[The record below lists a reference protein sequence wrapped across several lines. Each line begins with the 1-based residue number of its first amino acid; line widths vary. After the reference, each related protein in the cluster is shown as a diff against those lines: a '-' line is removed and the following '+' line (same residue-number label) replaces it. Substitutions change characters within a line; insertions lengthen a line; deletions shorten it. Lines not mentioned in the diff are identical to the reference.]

1 MSEAQAVWPPQW
13 AYVEGEPTLAG
24 SYRQRPEEFVVDE
37 VLGFTPEGE
46 GEHLWVWVEKR
57 GVTTPDL
64 ARLLAKRAEIAVRDV
79 GFSGLKDRDGVTRQW
94 LSLALPGRELAAGWD
109 DGLAERGVQV
119 LDARRHPRKLKRGV
133 HRANRF
139 SLRLRGE
146 ATAASATFERWQR
159 RVAEGIPNYFGPQR
173 FGPGGRNLQR
183 AEALFARG
191 WRKRDD
197 PQGLLLSTA
206 RSYLFNEVLSA
217 RVADGS
223 WCRAIAGDVF
233 NLDGSN
239 SRFAAETL
247 DAALEA
253 RLASGD
259 LHPTA
264 MLWGVGRL
272 ESAGEVA
279 ERETRIANA
288 HPTLRDGLEAAGAR
302 QARRP
307 LRVRLADPEWRTT
320 DDGVELSFT
329 LPRGAFATALL
340 RELFTDASLT

>member
-1 MSEAQAVWPPQW
+1 M
-13 AYVEGEPTLAG
+13 
-24 SYRQRPEEFVVDE
+24 VDE
-37 VLGFTPEGE
+37 ELGFAPEGE

-109 DGLAERGVQV
+109 AGLAERGVRV
-119 LDARRHPRKLKRGV
+119 LEACRHPRKLKRGV

-139 SLRLRGE
+139 RLRLRGE
-146 ATAASATFERWQR
+146 AVAEPATFERWQR
-159 RVAEGIPNYFGPQR
+159 RVHEGLPNYFGPQR
-173 FGPGGRNLQR
+173 FGPDGRNLQR

-206 RSYLFNEVLSA
+206 RSYLFNQMLSA

-223 WCRAIAGDVF
+223 WCRGLAGDVF
-233 NLDGSN
+233 NLDGTQ
-239 SRFAAETL
+239 SRFAGETL
-247 DAALEA
+247 DAELEA

-259 LHPTA
+259 IHPTGA
-264 MLWGVGRL
+264 LWGKGEL
-272 ESAGEVA
+272 ESAAAVA
-279 ERETRIANA
+279 ERETRIVDA
-288 HPTLRDGLEAAGAR
+288 HPVLRDGLEAAGAR

-307 LRVRLADPEWRTT
+307 LRVRIAKPHWETMDE
-320 DDGVELSFT
+320 GVEVTFA

-340 RELFTDASLT
+340 RELFTHASLT